1 MLNPYR
7 PELSVSVAWPKRY
20 QKWSNLILFWLFLI
34 EDFTNVSLSLNNN
47 NNNSNDSNNNDNDNN
62 KTLNVHFLRYKLYY
76 WLKMISAVS
85 QDGTKIFRLLN
96 VFFK

>member
-47 NNNSNDSNNNDNDNN
+47 NNSNDSNNNDNDNN

-85 QDGTKIFRLLN
+85 QDGTKFSDLMSY
-96 VFFK
+96 

>member
-1 MLNPYR
+1 M
-7 PELSVSVAWPKRY
+7 
-20 QKWSNLILFWLFLI
+20 FWLFLI
-34 EDFTNVSLSLNNN
+34 EDFTNVSPSLNN

-85 QDGTKIFRLLN
+85 QDGVKFSDLMSY
-96 VFFK
+96 